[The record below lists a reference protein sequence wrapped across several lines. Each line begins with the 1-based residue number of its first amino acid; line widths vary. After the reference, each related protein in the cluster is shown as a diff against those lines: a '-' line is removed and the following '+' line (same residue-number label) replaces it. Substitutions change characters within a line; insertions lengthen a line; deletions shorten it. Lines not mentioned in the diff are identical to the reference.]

1 LEKRQKSNYEIF
13 NLGAGKG
20 YSVLEVIH
28 SFEKTSGIK
37 LPYRIVARRS
47 GDVPQMYASTHK
59 ANQELGW
66 KTLRDLD
73 EMTASAWNWEQR
85 VRGMRAQ

>member
-1 LEKRQKSNYEIF
+1 
-13 NLGAGKG
+13 
-20 YSVLEVIH
+20 
-28 SFEKTSGIK
+28 
-37 LPYRIVARRS
+37 
-47 GDVPQMYASTHK
+47 MYASTHK

-85 VRGMRAQ
+85 VRGMSDRNRNLK